1 MCGISGGWHSPA
13 LPDQVIVQA
22 LDAIAH
28 RGPTDYGFRTYED
41 AFIGMRRLSIIDLAG
56 GHQPLYNEDCQIGI
70 IFNGEIYNYLELIPD
85 LKARGHVFQTRSD
98 TEVLLHLYEEYGPDM
113 CRFLRGMF
121 VFTILDMRQNILF
134 AARDHYGK
142 KPLYYTRTPSG
153 GILFASEIKAL
164 RVLAKEAHAPLQINE
179 QAIYDYLSLGSVPQP
194 DTIYRN
200 VHALPSGSWM
210 RFDGHDLKIEQFW
223 HVDYRHKAEIP
234 YPEALERVRSIISEA
249 VRIRLRSDVPLGVL
263 LSGGIDSSIVAYEA
277 AREVGDTLKTFTVGV
292 NDTELNEADVARRTA
307 KTLGVQN
314 IILPMQIDPRET
326 LPALVRQYDQPF
338 ADPSA
343 MPSMAISKL
352 AREHVTVALNGDGGD
367 ELFAG
372 YRRYV
377 ATQMT
382 DSLSWIPAPA
392 ARMAAA
398 TLNRVAPTRRSAL
411 GHAARLARTLS
422 YSEGERYIAR
432 TMDMLLEQDKA
443 DVWRGPKMRPTEE
456 WIESVP
462 TYAENDLDI
471 QLSRDVQIILQS
483 TLLVKMDIA
492 TMAASLEGR
501 SPMMDY
507 VLGEFAMSLPPQYLT
522 KGTTTKIL
530 LRDAYRGLLPNE
542 VIDGKKKGFEI
553 PLRAWL
559 DNELRPMINDTLA
572 TPGARVR
579 RYLTDSYVDQVV
591 AGTTLQDRNAAYL
604 LYSLLI
610 LELWLREFGE

>member
-13 LPDQVIVQA
+13 LPEPVIVQA
-22 LDAIAH
+22 LDAIKH
-28 RGPTDYGFRTYED
+28 RGPTDYGLRTYED

-56 GHQPLYNEDCQIGI
+56 GHQPLYNEDGQIAV

-85 LKARGHVFQTRSD
+85 LKARGHVFKSRSD

-121 VFTILDMRQNILF
+121 VFTILDMRQNVLF
-134 AARDHYGK
+134 VARDHYGK
-142 KPLYYTRTPSG
+142 KPLFYTRTPSG

-164 RVLAKEAHAPLQINE
+164 RVLAKEAHVPLVIND
-179 QAIYDYLSLGSVPQP
+179 QAIYDYLSLGTVPQP
-194 DTIYRN
+194 DSIYCG
-200 VHALPSGSWM
+200 VHALPAGSWM
-210 RFDGHDLKIEQFW
+210 RFDGHDLKIETFW
-223 HVDYRHKAEIP
+223 HVDYRRKIDIS
-234 YPEALERVRSIISEA
+234 YPDALERVRGIISEA

-277 AREVGDTLKTFTVGV
+277 AREVGDNLKPFTVGV
-292 NDTELNEADVARRTA
+292 EDAELNEADVARRTA
-307 KTLGVQN
+307 QALGVQN
-314 IILPMQIDPRET
+314 IILPMKIDPEQT

-338 ADPSA
+338 SDPSA
-343 MPSMAISKL
+343 MPSLAISKL

-382 DSLSWIPAPA
+382 DSLNWIPAPA
-392 ARMAAA
+392 ARAAAA
-398 TLNRVAPTRRSAL
+398 TLSRIAPKRRSAL
-411 GHAARLARTLS
+411 GHMARLARTLS

-443 DVWRGPKMRPTEE
+443 SIWRGPKMRPTEA
-456 WIESVP
+456 WIESIP
-462 TYAENDLDI
+462 TYADNDLDI

-483 TLLVKMDIA
+483 ALLVKMDIA

-507 VLGEFAMSLPPQYLT
+507 VLGEFAMSLPNHYLI
-522 KGTTTKIL
+522 KGTTTKAL

-542 VIDGKKKGFEI
+542 VMEGKKRGFEI
-553 PLRAWL
+553 PLKSWL
-559 DNELRPMINDTLA
+559 SNELRPMINDLLA
-572 TPGARVR
+572 TPNARVR
-579 RYLTDSYVDQVV
+579 RYVTDEYVDQVV
-591 AGTTLQDRNAAYL
+591 AGTTLQDRNASYL

>member
-13 LPDQVIVQA
+13 LPEAVIMQA
-22 LDAIAH
+22 LDAMAH
-28 RGPTDYGFRTYED
+28 RGPTDHGLRIHQD

-56 GHQPLYNEDCQIGI
+56 GHQPLYNEDGQIGV

-85 LKARGHVFQTRSD
+85 LKSRGHVFQTRSD
-98 TEVLLHLYEEYGPDM
+98 TEVLLHLYEEYGADM
-113 CRFLRGMF
+113 CHFLRGMF
-121 VFTILDMRQNILF
+121 VFAILDIRQNSLF
-134 AARDHYGK
+134 VARDHYGK

-153 GILFASEIKAL
+153 GLLFTSEIKAL
-164 RVLAKEAHAPLQINE
+164 RVLAREARVPLQINE
-179 QAIYDYLSLGSVPQP
+179 QGIYDYLSLGSVPQP

-200 VHALPSGSWM
+200 VHALPAGSWM
-210 RFDGHDLKIEQFW
+210 RFDGHELQIESFW
-223 HVDYRHKAEIP
+223 HVDYHHKIDIP
-234 YPEALERVRSIISEA
+234 YPEALERVRSIIGEA

-277 AREVGDTLKTFTVGV
+277 AREVGDTLKTFTVAV
-292 NDTELNEADVARRTA
+292 DDPDLNEADVANRTA
-307 KTLGVQN
+307 QALGVTN
-314 IILPMQIDPRET
+314 LTLSMQIDPRET

-343 MPSMAISKL
+343 IPSLAISRL

-398 TLNRVAPTRRSAL
+398 TLNRVAPKRRSRL
-411 GHAARLARTLS
+411 GHMARLARTLA
-422 YSEGERYIAR
+422 YTEGERYIAR
-432 TMDMLLEQDKA
+432 TIDMLLEQDKVN
-443 DVWRGPKMRPTEE
+443 VWCGPKMRPTED

-462 TYAENDLDI
+462 TYAESDLDI
-471 QLSRDVQIILQS
+471 QLSRDVQILLQS

-507 VLGEFAMSLPPQYLT
+507 VLGEFAMSLPAHYLI
-522 KGTTTKIL
+522 KGMTTKTL
-530 LRDAYRGLLPNE
+530 LRDAYRGLLPTE
-542 VIDGKKKGFEI
+542 VIEGKKRGFEI
-553 PLRAWL
+553 PLKSWL
-559 DNELRPMINDTLA
+559 ANELRPMINDVLA
-572 TPGARVR
+572 TPSARVR
-579 RYLTDSYVDQVV
+579 RYLTDSYVDQIV
-591 AGTTLQDRNAAYL
+591 AGTTLQDRNLSYL

-610 LELWLREFGE
+610 LELWLREFAD

>member
-1 MCGISGGWHSPA
+1 MCGIIGGWHSPA
-13 LPDQVIVQA
+13 LPTHTLVKA
-22 LDAIAH
+22 LDAIQH
-28 RGPTDYGFRTYED
+28 RGPTDYGLRQHEN
-41 AFIGMRRLSIIDLAG
+41 AFVGMRRLSIIDLAG
-56 GHQPLYNEDCQIGI
+56 GHQPIYNETGDIGV

-85 LKARGHVFQTRSD
+85 LKARGHVFQSRSD
-98 TEVLLHLYEEYGPDM
+98 TETLVHLYEEYGTDM
-113 CRFLRGMF
+113 VRYLRGMF
-121 VFTILDMRQNILF
+121 VFVILDLRQNVLF

-142 KPLYYTRTPSG
+142 KPTYYMRTPSG
-153 GILFASEIKAL
+153 GLLFASEIKAL
-164 RVLAKEAHAPLQINE
+164 RVLARECGAPLEIRE

-194 DTIYRN
+194 ETIYKN
-200 VHALPSGSWM
+200 VYALPAGSWM
-210 RFDGHDLKIEQFW
+210 RFDGHDLRIEQYW
-223 HVDYRHKAEIP
+223 RVDYHRKTDMP
-234 YPEALERVRSIISEA
+234 YPEALERVRGIISEA

-277 AREVGDTLKTFTVGV
+277 ARELGDTLKTFTVGV
-292 NDTELNEADVARRTA
+292 DDADLNEADVARRTA
-307 KTLGVQN
+307 QALGVQN
-314 IILPMQIDPRET
+314 IILPMHIQPEVT

-343 MPSMAISKL
+343 LPSLAISKL

-392 ARMAAA
+392 ARAAA
-398 TLNRVAPTRRSAL
+398 GALNYVAPQRRSAL
-411 GHAARLARTLS
+411 GHAARLARTLT

-432 TMDMLLEQDKA
+432 TMDMLLEQDK
-443 DVWRGPKMRPTEE
+443 VEIWRGAKMRPTEE

-462 TYAENDLDI
+462 TYADNDLDI

-501 SPMMDY
+501 SPLLDY
-507 VLGEFAMSLPPQYLT
+507 ILGEFAMSLPSQYLI
-522 KGTTTKIL
+522 KGLTTKSL
-530 LRDAYRGLLPNE
+530 LRDAYRGYLPNE
-542 VIDGKKKGFEI
+542 VIEGKKRGFEI
-553 PLRAWL
+553 PLKAWL
-559 DNELRPMINDTLA
+559 QYELRPMINDLLA
-572 TPGARVR
+572 TPNARVR
-579 RYLTDSYVDQVV
+579 RYLSDAYVDGVV
-591 AGTTLQDRNAAYL
+591 AGTMLTERNASFL